1 LKINLSR
8 VTGKG
13 PRAVWAQIFDCA
25 RGVIEKV

>member
-13 PRAVWAQIFDCA
+13 PWAVWAQIFDCA
-25 RGVIEKV
+25 HGMFEKV